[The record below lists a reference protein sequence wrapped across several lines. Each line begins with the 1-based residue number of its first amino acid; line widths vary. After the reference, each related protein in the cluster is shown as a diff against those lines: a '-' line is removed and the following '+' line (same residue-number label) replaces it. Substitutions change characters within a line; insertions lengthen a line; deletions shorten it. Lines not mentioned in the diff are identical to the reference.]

1 MLGVA
6 RTFPWGSQ
14 PSRGAFL
21 SAAVTH
27 QVLGAGTLHPVLRGR
42 AEDWEPTKRPAA
54 EEPAARRPSSRKG
67 RSAAPRPPP
76 RASSLALGVTGA
88 APGPPRSVTC
98 QREGRRVPRPSASTT
113 RAVVV
118 PGMPIS
124 PTEARRP
131 RLSHDPARVL
141 ISASAK
147 SKKQSLNKSFPRG
160 GVLRYAQPTRK

>member
-21 SAAVTH
+21 RAGATH
-27 QVLGAGTLHPVLRGR
+27 QVLGAGTLHPVPRRR

-54 EEPAARRPSSRKG
+54 EEPAARRPSGWKG

-88 APGPPRSVTC
+88 APGPPGAVTC

-113 RAVVV
+113 CAVVV

-124 PTEARRP
+124 PTEARSPRP
-131 RLSHDPARVL
+131 LQRSRLSQDPARVL

-147 SKKQSLNKSFPRG
+147 SKKAESQQILPEG
-160 GVLRYAQPTRK
+160 